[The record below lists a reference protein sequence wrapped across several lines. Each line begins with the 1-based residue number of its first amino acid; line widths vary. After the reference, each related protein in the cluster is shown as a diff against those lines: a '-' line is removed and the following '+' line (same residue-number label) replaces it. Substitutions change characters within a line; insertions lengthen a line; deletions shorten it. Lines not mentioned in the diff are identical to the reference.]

1 MQKSE
6 QIKQTFLK
14 HKMKISD
21 AQAQKFEK
29 YFNFLVEENQ
39 KFNLTAI
46 TEFEDVLIKH
56 FVDCAVAVGKFYGK
70 VLDVGSGA
78 GFPGVVL
85 AILRDDLQITL
96 VDSLNKR
103 VKFLNELIALLQL
116 KNVEV
121 FHARIED
128 FQQKQSFDTVT
139 ARAVA
144 NMSTLCE
151 YLLPF
156 VKVNGKA
163 IIYKGAE
170 FFEELEG
177 ADNALKELGGQ
188 IEEIERYNLADMSR
202 AVIVLRKIKSAPS
215 KYPRGGNLPR
225 KKPL

>member
-85 AILRDDLQITL
+85 AILRDDLRITL

-177 ADNALKELGGQ
+177 AGNALKELGGQ

-202 AVIVLRKIKSAPS
+202 AVIVLRKIKPAPS